1 MVRRIDKVGVIGS
14 GIMGGGIA
22 ALCAS
27 ARIPTVLLDIVPFD
41 LKEEEK
47 DDPKARNRIV
57 QAGLDAQLMARPA
70 AFMDKKFDPT
80 MLELGNLDDDLEKL
94 GDCDIIF
101 EVVIENLK
109 IKQELFA
116 KIEKVRKPN
125 AIVASNTSGL
135 PLAQMAKGRSKKF
148 RKNFLIMH
156 FFNPVRYM
164 RLLELVAGK
173 DTDPEVLDFA
183 AGWGEKV
190 LGKGIVWS
198 NDTPNFIGNRIGV
211 YTTAVLF
218 NEIWQSGLSLPEVDA
233 IFGAPLGRPNTGV
246 FALADL
252 VGLDT
257 IHHLLTN
264 SRAMLKDDECR
275 DSYTV
280 PEWFQQIIDKGWL
293 GNKTQQGFYKR
304 EIAPDRT
311 KKKLALNLGTFE
323 YAEVVGEPSRECLER
338 AKKAKTTADKMK
350 AILYGKDKGSQ
361 LAWKVNAAV
370 SIYAA
375 NRIPEIADSIVEI
388 DNAMKWGYAWELGPF
403 ESWDVIGV
411 KKSVAKMEADGFTV
425 PKSIKKMLTSSKQTF
440 YRMNEG
446 KKQYLDLKTN
456 KYKDVKLSES
466 MIFLSSLRADK
477 KVAIKNDSASLID
490 LGDGVFCL
498 EYHTKMN
505 AIDDGII
512 EMLGRSV
519 DYVGKNG
526 VGMVVGN
533 QAPGIPGAFSAGGDL
548 KMMLG
553 LAREKNYRLIDEALI
568 ALQTA
573 FQGMRYA
580 PYPVV
585 AAPFGMTL
593 GGGCETCMWAD
604 RIVAYCELYMGQV
617 EIGAGL
623 LPAGGGCLSLW
634 RRFIESV
641 PKPVDLNDMGAYYIP
656 VVMNLAQAKVSTS
669 AADARN
675 LGFMEPQDRVV
686 FNKDYLIG
694 EAKKEVLRMVD
705 AGYVPPVK
713 RPIPVMGREGI
724 GMALANLFSMS
735 EGGFV
740 PPHMSEITKKIAYVV
755 AGGNLKSGIAVP
767 EEHILQLER
776 EAFCELW
783 STENTQRMA
792 EHILKTG
799 KPLMM

>member
-41 LKEEEK
+41 LKEGEK
-47 DDPKARNRIV
+47 KDAKARNRIV
-57 QAGLDAQLMARPA
+57 QAGLDAQLKAKPA

-80 MLELGNLDDDLEKL
+80 MIELGNLDDDLGKL

-101 EVVIENLK
+101 EVVVENLK

-116 KIEKVRKPN
+116 KVEKVMKPG

-135 PLAQMAKGRSKKF
+135 PLAQMAKGRGKKF

-164 RLLELVAGK
+164 RLLEFVAGK

-211 YTTAVLF
+211 YSTAVLF
-218 NEIWQSGLSLPEVDA
+218 NEIVQSGLSLPEVDA
-233 IFGAPLGRPNTGV
+233 IFGAPMGRPNTGA

-257 IHHLLTN
+257 IHHLLKN
-264 SRAMLKDDECR
+264 SHQMLKDDECR

-280 PEWFQQIIDKGWL
+280 PDWFQRIIDNGWL
-293 GNKTQQGFYKR
+293 GNKTKGGFYKK
-304 EIAPDRT
+304 ELNPDWT
-311 KKKLALNLGTFE
+311 KKKLALNLSSLE
-323 YAEVVGEPSRECLER
+323 YEEVVGKPSLECLEK
-338 AKKAKTTADKMK
+338 AKQAKTTAEKMK
-350 AILYGKDKGSQ
+350 AILYGKDKGSK
-361 LAWKVNAAV
+361 LAWKMSAAV

-375 NRIPEIADSIVEI
+375 NRIPEIAGSIVEI

-403 ESWDVIGV
+403 ESWDAIGV
-411 KKSVAKMEADGFTV
+411 KKSVAKMEADGFTI
-425 PKSIKKMLTSSKQTF
+425 PKSIKKMLASGNETF
-440 YRMNEG
+440 YRMNKG

-456 KYKDVKLSES
+456 KYKDLKLSES
-466 MIFLSSLRADK
+466 MIFLSSLREDK

-505 AIDDGII
+505 AINDGII
-512 EMLGRSV
+512 EMLGKSV
-519 DYVGKNG
+519 HYVAKNG
-526 VGMVVGN
+526 VGLVVGN

-548 KMMLG
+548 GMMLG
-553 LAREKNYRLIDEALI
+553 LAREKNYKLIDEGLV
-568 ALQTA
+568 ALQSA
-573 FQGMRYA
+573 FQSMRYA

-593 GGGCETCMWAD
+593 GGGCETCMWTD
-604 RIVAYCELYMGQV
+604 RIVAHSELYMGQV

-623 LPAGGGCLSLW
+623 LPAGGGCLSIW
-634 RRFIESV
+634 RKFIETV
-641 PKPVDLNDMGAYYIP
+641 PKPVQLNDLGAYYIP
-656 VVMNLAQAKVSTS
+656 AVMNLAQAKVSTS
-669 AADARN
+669 ATDAHN
-675 LGFMEPQDRVV
+675 LGFLGPQDRVV

-705 AGYVPPVK
+705 AGYAPPVK

-724 GMALANLFSMS
+724 GMVLANLFSMA

-740 PPHMSEITKKIAYVV
+740 PPHMGEITKKIGYVV
-755 AGGNLKSGIAVP
+755 AGGNVKAGTAVT
-767 EEHILQLER
+767 EEHVLQLER

-783 STENTQRMA
+783 STENTQKMA